1 MRLNKP
7 FTSLLLR
14 TKSFLGDLL
23 LRSFLGDLLLFDSP
37 QRKTSKSNMSIF
49 AYGYQSARLRTSEI
63 AFGLAQAIMR
73 RVHPD
78 HGKLLSNGMF
88 ECRIQISDV
97 LRKAVSETTCSKNP
111 KNYGATRKMASDWP
125 LLGSNFEYRADYWKG
140 SPEIR
145 ELTIT
150 ALEESVGTKFLY
162 SSLSALAG
170 YHVVRS
176 DLSVAIGITR
186 GENSN
191 SQWHLDS
198 FHPVIKGFIAIDDIA
213 EDDAQFQYVISSFND
228 RQLIRETHRNW
239 IFSKQYLKYG
249 GSPRLSPTQ
258 VTHIRKHQIFS
269 MTGHAGT
276 TVFANTSGVHRKGP
290 DQSGRERWQIGL
302 EVRRRGPIQS
312 LSRLVFRTYG

>member
-1 MRLNKP
+1 MELNQR
-7 FTSLLLR
+7 FTSFLS
-14 TKSFLGDLL
+14 KSKSIIGD
-23 LRSFLGDLLLFDSP
+23 FLLFDSP
-37 QRKTSKSNMSIF
+37 KRKMPKSDVRIF
-49 AYGYQSARLRTSEI
+49 ADGCQSARLRISEV
-63 AFGLAQAIMR
+63 AFKLAQAKTRKMYPE
-73 RVHPD
+73 HE
-78 HGKLLSNGMF
+78 GLLSSGMF
-88 ECRIQISDV
+88 ECRIQISGT
-97 LRKAVSETTCSKNP
+97 LRKAVAQTTCSSSP
-111 KNYGATRKMASDWP
+111 HYSGASRKMASDWS

-140 SPEIR
+140 TPELR

-150 ALEESVGTKFLY
+150 ALEESVGTKHLY

-176 DLSVAIGITR
+176 DLSVTLGVTR

-213 EDDAQFQYVISSFND
+213 EDDAQFQYVVSSFGD
-228 RQLIRETHRNW
+228 RRLIRDIHRNW
-239 IFSKQYLKYG
+239 ILTKQYLKWS

-258 VTHIRKHQIFS
+258 VMHIRKQQVFS
-269 MTGHAGT
+269 MAGHAGT

-290 DQSGRERWQIGL
+290 DQSGRERWLIGL